1 VVKPRQVVCVG
12 GAGYTVLTVWQSLTE
27 SQHNV
32 VVLALPLVLFL
43 MDFIAKTGLKVPTE
57 TAGPDLALVGI
68 GLDISALMLVATV
81 SVGVPAGGE
90 RDYVVLLIALLV
102 VHLTMWLSALRCVSP
117 SVAAR
122 WRGLPVIGS
131 HLLGFIVI
139 YSSLITVIQHALSA
153 L

>member
-1 VVKPRQVVCVG
+1 M
-12 GAGYTVLTVWQSLTE
+12 LTVWQSLTE

-68 GLDISALMLVATV
+68 GLDVSALMLAATV
-81 SVGVPAGGE
+81 SAGASAAGE
-90 RDYVVLLIALLV
+90 RDYVVLLIVLLV
-102 VHLTMWLSALRCVSP
+102 VHLTRWLGALRCVSP
-117 SVAAR
+117 SVATR

-131 HLLGFIVI
+131 YLLGFIVV
-139 YSSLITVIQHALSA
+139 YSSLITVIQHALPA
-153 L
+153 P